1 MDFIKS
7 LNLLNERYLNLFTP
21 EEKKPYVDEVWDLIQ
36 NAYAYAGGIKGG
48 GFESKEAMIEKIPFW
63 KLVKKDNK
71 IVAVRL
77 YKDKAGRKSVAS
89 ATDKSELGSE
99 FYKKISKDDLK
110 RSWVEVS
117 DKALQSLKKSLGDSF
132 FDYAIPVDIV
142 KQKLPDDDIQPI
154 DDYYYKRKIG
164 NDWIT
169 KIALG
174 NPNAKKIQ

>member
-7 LNLLNERYLNLFTP
+7 LNLLNERYLNLFTA
-21 EEKKPYVDEVWDLIQ
+21 EEKRPYVDEVWNLIQ
-36 NAYAYAGGIKGG
+36 NAYSYAGGIKGG

-77 YKDKAGRKSVAS
+77 YKDKAGRKAVAA
-89 ATDKSELGSE
+89 ATDKSELGSNL
-99 FYKKISKDDLK
+99 YKKISKEDLE

-117 DKALQSLKKSLGDSF
+117 DKALQSLKQSLGDLF
-132 FDYAIPVDIV
+132 FDYAIPVKIV
-142 KQKLPDDDIQPI
+142 KQKLPDDDIQAI
-154 DDYYYKRKIG
+154 DEYYYKRKIG